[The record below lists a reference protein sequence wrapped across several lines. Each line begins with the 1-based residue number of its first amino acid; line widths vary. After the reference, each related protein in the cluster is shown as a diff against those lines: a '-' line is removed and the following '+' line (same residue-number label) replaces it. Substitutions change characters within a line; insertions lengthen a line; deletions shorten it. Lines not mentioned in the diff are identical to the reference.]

1 MDENKTHPYAAYK
14 RLTQIVGR
22 KPKVTG
28 WKRQSLQMKTKKA
41 GENFLKIHV
50 KKEKIDK
57 GWSQGN
63 EEQWNQQA

>member
-41 GENFLKIHV
+41 GVAILISDMMGFKSETV
-50 KKEKIDK
+50 TTDKEKHYI
-57 GWSQGN
+57 
-63 EEQWNQQA
+63 

>member
-41 GENFLKIHV
+41 GVAMLILH
-50 KKEKIDK
+50 
-57 GWSQGN
+57 
-63 EEQWNQQA
+63 